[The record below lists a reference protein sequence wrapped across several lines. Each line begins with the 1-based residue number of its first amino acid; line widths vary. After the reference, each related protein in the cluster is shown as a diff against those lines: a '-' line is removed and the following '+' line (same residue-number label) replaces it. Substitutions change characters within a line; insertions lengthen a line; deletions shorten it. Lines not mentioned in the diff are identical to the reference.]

1 MSEYATRTTTS
12 PGSRSSSV
20 RSTNSARIFFSG
32 VSVSRYALNFST
44 HPPALDLQVFG
55 RLHLVQ
61 PADGA
66 LELRALLAFDE
77 DLLGRRGGR
86 DDQLDPVIVEHI
98 HQPGE
103 APRRVGL
110 LDGEARHAREH
121 HGMEA
126 PRQVD
131 VVGVGPRPPAQR
143 LEIEPHQPAGPLA
156 VGNGSAFDVERL
168 LLFFDVLERLENARN

>member
-12 PGSRSSSV
+12 PGSSSSSV

-32 VSVSRYALNFST
+32 VSVRRYALNFST
-44 HPPALDLQVFG
+44 RSPPLALQVFG

-66 LELRALLAFDE
+66 LELGALLAFDE

-86 DDQLDPVIVEHI
+86 DDQLDPVIVKHI
-98 HQPGE
+98 HQPRE
-103 APRRVGL
+103 APRGVGL
-110 LDGEARHAREH
+110 PDREARHAGQH

-126 PRQVD
+126 PCQVD
-131 VVGVGPRPPAQR
+131 VVGIGPRAAAKR
-143 LEIEPHQPAGPLA
+143 LEIEP
-156 VGNGSAFDVERL
+156 R
-168 LLFFDVLERLENARN
+168 

>member
-12 PGSRSSSV
+12 PGSSSSIV

-44 HPPALDLQVFG
+44 RSPPLALQVFG

-66 LELRALLAFDE
+66 LELCAVLALGE

-98 HQPGE
+98 DQPRE
-103 APRRVGL
+103 SPRRVGL
-110 LDGEARHAREH
+110 LCGKLRH
-121 HGMEA
+121 
-126 PRQVD
+126 P
-131 VVGVGPRPPAQR
+131 
-143 LEIEPHQPAGPLA
+143 
-156 VGNGSAFDVERL
+156 
-168 LLFFDVLERLENARN
+168 

>member
-1 MSEYATRTTTS
+1 MRTTTS

-32 VSVSRYALNFST
+32 VSVRRNALNFST
-44 HPPALDLQVFG
+44 RSPSFALQVFR

-66 LELRALLAFDE
+66 LELRALLALDE

-98 HQPGE
+98 DQPRE
-103 APRRVGL
+103 AP
-110 LDGEARHAREH
+110 
-121 HGMEA
+121 
-126 PRQVD
+126 
-131 VVGVGPRPPAQR
+131 
-143 LEIEPHQPAGPLA
+143 
-156 VGNGSAFDVERL
+156 
-168 LLFFDVLERLENARN
+168 